1 MYDFEL
7 PEIRDFDLLNNL
19 MENDAKD
26 TQTTESDNRENLIVQ
41 MLKDKLDLD
50 MNRDERF
57 ANLREIFF
65 VRISFLD
72 QNKNIINQN
81 LYISK
86 KEMEVYFDIKKQDDQ
101 EIKYKISIQDEIVK
115 VFRKLLDVED
125 SEYYNKTI
133 GSEISLKLDKIVQK
147 ERSSDSNSYRST
159 NYRSNKND
167 KKFIYYCRVFKD
179 REHFIEVKHTKHEV
193 DGNLKVKNKIDSL
206 EKTLGEYLYY
216 PANIKSMNKGEKILI
231 EVKQNANFKIIFDQM
246 KKLVID
252 FKILLP
258 NEKYIYFGFV
268 NEATS
273 KKDLKRK
280 RTY

>member
-86 KEMEVYFDIKKQDDQ
+86 KKW
-101 EIKYKISIQDEIVK
+101 
-115 VFRKLLDVED
+115 
-125 SEYYNKTI
+125 
-133 GSEISLKLDKIVQK
+133 
-147 ERSSDSNSYRST
+147 
-159 NYRSNKND
+159 
-167 KKFIYYCRVFKD
+167 KFIL
-179 REHFIEVKHTKHEV
+179 T
-193 DGNLKVKNKIDSL
+193 
-206 EKTLGEYLYY
+206 
-216 PANIKSMNKGEKILI
+216 
-231 EVKQNANFKIIFDQM
+231 
-246 KKLVID
+246 
-252 FKILLP
+252 
-258 NEKYIYFGFV
+258 
-268 NEATS
+268 
-273 KKDLKRK
+273 
-280 RTY
+280 